1 MTAAPALLHSIALS
15 ACLTIQ
21 AVPGSTERPSGI
33 RRALQTL
40 SAEQT
45 PATVIP
51 EARRAIRDPL
61 EEHQEERPGSVWA
74 IVGDAGIF

>member
-1 MTAAPALLHSIALS
+1 MTAAPALLHSIALC
-15 ACLTIQ
+15 ACLILQ
-21 AVPGSTERPSGI
+21 AMPGSIERPSGI

-40 SAEQT
+40 SAERT

-61 EEHQEERPGSVWA
+61 EEHQEVRPGSVWA
-74 IVGDAGIF
+74 TLGDAGLF

>member
-40 SAEQT
+40 SAEHKEPRAMAVSAEALHVAGST
-45 PATVIP
+45 DPA
-51 EARRAIRDPL
+51 
-61 EEHQEERPGSVWA
+61 
-74 IVGDAGIF
+74 